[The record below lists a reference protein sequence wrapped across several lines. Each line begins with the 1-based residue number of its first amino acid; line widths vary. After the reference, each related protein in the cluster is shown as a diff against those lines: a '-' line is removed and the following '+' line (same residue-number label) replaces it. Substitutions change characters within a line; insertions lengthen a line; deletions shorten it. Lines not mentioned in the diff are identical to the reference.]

1 MESDR
6 NHHRSL
12 RAVFG
17 LSTAVFFLAMVLGLI
32 QSLRSSHR
40 LPPLNS
46 HYTPE
51 INLLIENENYEAV
64 IPHLERAISIDLDN
78 TEQNRNLLAEICL
91 RSGQS
96 AVDASEFRRAIAH
109 YEKACAAN
117 PESTDAQNNLAWI
130 LATCRDESLRNGRRA
145 MKLARRANQIKP
157 NDPATLDTLAAAYAA
172 AGDFQNAI
180 KAQLEAIQLTRPSA
194 QADMRKRLALY
205 RSGRAYRAP

>member
-6 NHHRSL
+6 DHHRGL
-12 RAVFG
+12 RAVFA

-78 TEQNRNLLAEICL
+78 TEKNKKLLAEICL

-96 AVDASEFRRAIAH
+96 ALVAGEFRQAIAH
-109 YEKACAAN
+109 YEKAFVAN
-117 PESTDAQNNLAWI
+117 PKSTDAQNNLAWI
-130 LATCRDESLRNGRRA
+130 LATCGDESLRNGRRA
-145 MKLARRANQIKP
+145 MKLARQANKMKP

-180 KAQLEAIQLTRPSA
+180 KTQSEAIRLTRPSA
-194 QADMRKRLALY
+194 QVDMKRRLALY
-205 RSGRAYRAP
+205 RSGRAYRVP